1 VTLPRAVDPRTA
13 QVSEIFDSAAD
24 LAAEQRQ
31 AFLAT
36 ACGGDEAMHAELCAL
51 LVAHEAAGA
60 FMQNDEALSPDVEAQ
75 WARLKP
81 EGAGDRVG
89 RYKLLQEIGEGGFGT
104 VWMAE
109 QMEPVSRRV
118 ALKIIKL
125 GMDTREVIARFESER
140 QALAMMDH
148 PNIAQVFD
156 AGATPLGRPFFVME
170 LVRGIPITEYCD
182 EAGLGT
188 RERLALFGDVCAAIN
203 HAHQKG
209 VIHRDIKPS
218 NVMITLH
225 GEKAVPKVI
234 DFGIAKATEGG
245 KLTDKTLFTR
255 FEQFIGTPVYMS
267 PEQAS
272 WSGLDVDTRSDIYS
286 LGVLLYEL
294 LTGKP
299 PFDPQTMAAA
309 GPDGMRRMIRE
320 VEPAKPSSRLRT
332 TAGKERTRIA
342 KARRIEPSKV
352 NSLVEPDLDWIV
364 MKAIDK
370 DRARRYQTANGLAQD
385 LERFLAD
392 KTVNA
397 RPPTAAYRFRK
408 FAHRH
413 KVALR
418 VAGGIVMV
426 LLAAT
431 SVSTWQAI
439 RATKSEQHA
448 REQSGLA
455 DKHRLRA
462 DGEAEAAEQN
472 LYYAQ
477 MHLGQPTWRE
487 HRGLN
492 YLREILAKW
501 LPVAGSPDRRGWE
514 WFYLRA
520 LPSQNVRTFTPGVHV
535 AQMRPSV
542 VAWHIGS
549 RRLAEGTADGV
560 IRVWNADRQQ
570 TTVTLQGPVPGTEY
584 WGSEWIAWS
593 PDGSKLAAGGRDG
606 AVLLWEAASGEKLRV
621 LKAHDV
627 PLRTVAFSSDGT
639 RLAAWETRGTVTIWN
654 VENGVLVAEVLHP
667 GAVTEGAW
675 SPDDRLLASGH
686 ENGTVTFSATQT
698 GAPIVALQAHANAIY
713 DLAWSPDSTRIAT
726 SSESDFF
733 VNVWEVASQQKVL
746 GPLRHSHGITSIAW
760 EANGQRIAAGG
771 FDQAVK
777 LWDATTG
784 REIVTLRG
792 HDDPITSIAWGP
804 DGRLATAGGDGSMKV
819 WDSLHDQES
828 SVLAADRQ
836 RATSVAWSPD
846 GSRLASAGDEGIIR
860 IWDAATRQKQLAI
873 PAHDERKIVS
883 QYGLIRSLAWSP
895 DGTRIASAGL
905 DGAVKI
911 WDASTGRE
919 LFALPAGHG
928 AVWSV
933 AWKPDGTA
941 LAAGLQ
947 DGTIGIAEHFDNPA
961 TVRFF
966 QAHENPGRAETPEGV
981 RALAWNPQGDRLAS
995 GGFDGLVKVWD
1006 PVRATELLRM
1016 QGHNRWVIAVAW
1028 SADGKLLASGAA
1040 DFLVVT
1046 WDATTGQKL
1055 HTMRGHND
1063 FVDAVKWSP
1072 DGSRLAS
1079 AGIDNAVRIWDPR
1092 TGEEAFVVRGNAGMF
1107 HDLSWN
1113 SDGAQLAA
1121 ACSDGQ
1127 VWIWDARAGFAHDL
1141 SDPAAR

>member
-1 VTLPRAVDPRTA
+1 VKPPSAIGGEAA
-13 QVSEIFDSAAD
+13 QTSEIFVAAVE
-24 LAAEQRQ
+24 LAGDERQRY
-31 AFLAT
+31 LAT
-36 ACGGDEAMHAELCAL
+36 ACRGDEQMHAELCAL
-51 LVAHEAAGA
+51 ISAHEAAGG
-60 FMQNDEALSPDVEAQ
+60 FMQDDEALSPDLEAQ

-81 EGAGDRVG
+81 EGEGDRIG

-140 QALAMMDH
+140 QALAMMEH

-156 AGATPLGRPFFVME
+156 AGTTPTGRPYFVME
-170 LVRGIPITEYCD
+170 LVRGIPITQYCD

-188 RERLALFGDVCAAIN
+188 RERLELFGDVCSAIN

-225 GEKAVPKVI
+225 GEKPVAKVI
-234 DFGIAKATEGG
+234 DFGIAKATEG
-245 KLTDKTLFTR
+245 KLTEKTLFTR
-255 FEQFIGTPVYMS
+255 FEQFIGTPAYMS

-299 PFDPQTMAAA
+299 PFDAQTLASAN
-309 GPDGMRRMIRE
+309 PDEMRRIIRE
-320 VEPAKPSSRLRT
+320 VEPPKPSRRLRT
-332 TAGKERTRIA
+332 TAGVERVRL
-342 KARRIEPSKV
+342 ARARQIEPSKV
-352 NSLVEPDLDWIV
+352 NSLVDPDLDWIV

-385 LERFLAD
+385 IERFLAD

-397 RPPTAAYRFRK
+397 RPPTAAYQFRK
-408 FAHRH
+408 FARRH
-413 KVALR
+413 KVMLR
-418 VAGGIVMV
+418 VGAGIVTV
-426 LLAAT
+426 LLAA
-431 SVSTWQAI
+431 SIVSTWLAV
-439 RATKSEQHA
+439 RATKAEQRA
-448 REQSGLA
+448 KDQSRLA
-455 DKHRLRA
+455 EKERIRA
-462 DGEAEAAEQN
+462 DDQAEAAQQN

-487 HRGLN
+487 HRGLK

-501 LPVAGSPDRRGWE
+501 LPANASRDRRGWE
-514 WFYLRA
+514 WHYLSA
-520 LPSQNVRTFTPGVHV
+520 LPYQNVRTFAPAVGVNTN
-535 AQMRPSV
+535 RPSV

-549 RRLAEGTADGV
+549 RRLAEGTVDGV
-560 IRVWNADRQQ
+560 IRVWDADRQQ
-570 TTVTLQGPVPGTEY
+570 TTLTLEGPVPGVEY
-584 WGSEWIAWS
+584 WGNEWIAWS

-606 AVLLWEAASGEKLRV
+606 TVHVWDAASGKKLRV
-621 LKAHDV
+621 LQAHKLL
-627 PLRTVAFSSDGT
+627 LRTVVFSSDGT
-639 RLAAWETRGTVTIWN
+639 RLAAWEAGGTITIWN
-654 VENGVLVAEVLHP
+654 VDTGALVTEVVHP

-686 ENGTVTFSATQT
+686 EDGTVTLCATQT
-698 GAPIVALQAHANAIY
+698 GAPVVSLHAHGNAIY

-726 SSESDFF
+726 SSESDFY
-733 VNVWEVASQQKVL
+733 VNVWDVASQQKVL

-760 EANGQRIAAGG
+760 EPNGQRIASGG
-771 FDQAVK
+771 FDQALK

-792 HDDPITSIAWGP
+792 HDDTITSIAWGP
-804 DGRLATAGGDGSMKV
+804 DGRLASAGGDGSIKV

-828 SVLAADRQ
+828 SVLPADSR

-846 GSRLASAGDEGIIR
+846 GRRVASAGDNGIIR
-860 IWDAATRQKQLAI
+860 IWDAATRREQLSI
-873 PAHDERKIVS
+873 PAHDQRKIVP

-905 DGAVKI
+905 DGSARI
-911 WDASTGRE
+911 WDAANGGE
-919 LFALPAGHG
+919 VFAFPGAHG
-928 AVWSV
+928 AAWSV

-941 LAAGLQ
+941 LAVALQ
-947 DGTIGIAEHFDNPA
+947 DGTIGIAEHFDDNA

-966 QAHENPGRAETPEGV
+966 RGHENPRLVPETMEGV
-981 RALAWNPQGDRLAS
+981 RALAWSPQGDRLAS
-995 GGFDGLVKVWD
+995 GGFDNLVKIWD
-1006 PVRATELLRM
+1006 PARLTELVRM
-1016 QGHNRWVIAVAW
+1016 AGHNGHIISVSW
-1028 SADGKLLASGAA
+1028 SPDGKLLASGAA

-1046 WDATTGQKL
+1046 WDTATGQKL
-1055 HTMRGHND
+1055 QTMRGHND

-1092 TGEEAFVVRGNAGMF
+1092 TGEEAFVLRGKAGMF

-1127 VWIWDARAGFAHDL
+1127 IWIWDARAGFAHG
-1141 SDPAAR
+1141 PAVPATR

>member
-1 VTLPRAVDPRTA
+1 VTSSRAADARSA
-13 QVSEIFDSAAD
+13 QVSEIFNSAVELAD
-24 LAAEQRQ
+24 DERRAFLAAE
-31 AFLAT
+31 
-36 ACGGDEAMHAELCAL
+36 CGADEAMHAEVCAL
-51 LVAHEAAGA
+51 LTAHEGAGG
-60 FMQNDEALSPDVEAQ
+60 FMRDDEALSPDLEAQ

-81 EGAGDRVG
+81 EGAGDRIG

-109 QMEPVSRRV
+109 QMEPVSRKV

-188 RERLALFGDVCAAIN
+188 RERLVLFGDVCAAIN

-286 LGVLLYEL
+286 LGILIYEL
-294 LTGKP
+294 LTGRP
-299 PFDPQTMAAA
+299 PFDAQTMAAA
-309 GPDGMRRMIRE
+309 GPDEVRRIIRE
-320 VEPAKPSSRLRT
+320 QEPPKPSSRLRT
-332 TAGKERTRIA
+332 TAGEERTRVA
-342 KARRIEPSKV
+342 KARQIAPSQV
-352 NSLVEPDLDWIV
+352 NSLIEPDLDWIV

-370 DRARRYQTANGLAQD
+370 DRARRYQTANGLAHD
-385 LERFLAD
+385 IERFLAD
-392 KTVNA
+392 ETVSA
-397 RPPTAAYRFRK
+397 RPPSAAYQFRK
-408 FAHRH
+408 FARRH

-418 VAGGIVMV
+418 VAAGIVTV
-426 LLAAT
+426 LLAGT
-431 SVSTWQAI
+431 VMSTWQAV
-439 RATKSEQHA
+439 RATRAEQRA
-448 REQSGLA
+448 KEQSRLL
-455 DKHRLRA
+455 DKERIRA
-462 DGEAEAAEQN
+462 DGAAETAQQN

-477 MHLGQPTWRE
+477 MHLGQPAWRE
-487 HRGLN
+487 HRGSKS
-492 YLREILAKW
+492 LREILGKW
-501 LPVAGSPDRRGWE
+501 IPRAASPDRRGWE
-514 WFYLRA
+514 WFYLAA
-520 LPSQNVRTFTPGVHV
+520 LPRQNVRTFTPAAG
-535 AQMRPSV
+535 AFPDRYSV

-549 RRLAEGTADGV
+549 GRLAEGTADGM
-560 IRVWNADRQQ
+560 IRVWDADRQQ
-570 TTVTLQGPVPGTEY
+570 TTRTLQGPVPGVEY
-584 WGSEWIAWS
+584 WGNEWIAWS
-593 PDGSKLAAGGRDG
+593 PDGTRLVAGGRDG
-606 AVLLWEAASGEKLRV
+606 RVHVWDSASGEKLRV
-621 LKAHDV
+621 LQVHEL

-639 RLAAWETRGTVTIWN
+639 RLAAWEAGGKITIWN
-654 VENGVLVAEVLHP
+654 VQTGTLVAEVVHP
-667 GAVTEGAW
+667 GDVTEGAW

-686 ENGTVTFSATQT
+686 GDGTVTFSETRT
-698 GAPIVALQAHANAIY
+698 GAPIVSLQAHADSIY
-713 DLAWSPDSTRIAT
+713 DLAWSPDSRRIAT
-726 SSESDFF
+726 TSASDFF
-733 VNVWEVASQQKVL
+733 VNVWDVASQQKVL
-746 GPLRHSHGITSIAW
+746 GPLRHSHEITSIAW
-760 EANGQRIAAGG
+760 EPNGQRIVSAGMDFAIKVWDAAAG
-771 FDQAVK
+771 
-777 LWDATTG
+777 
-784 REIVTLRG
+784 REVVTLRG
-792 HDDPITSIAWGP
+792 HGETITSIAWGP
-804 DGRLATAGGDGSMKV
+804 DGRLATAGSDGSMKV

-828 SVLAADRQ
+828 SVLVADPR
-836 RATSVAWSPD
+836 RATAVAWSPD

-860 IWDAATRQKQLAI
+860 IWDAATRHEQLAI
-873 PAHDERKIVS
+873 PAHDERKIVP

-905 DGAVKI
+905 DGAAKI
-911 WDASTGRE
+911 WDAATGRE
-919 LFALPAGHG
+919 VFALPGSHG
-928 AVWSV
+928 AVWCV

-941 LAAGLQ
+941 LAAGWQ

-966 QAHENPGRAETPEGV
+966 QAHENPPRAKTPKGV
-981 RALAWNPQGDRLAS
+981 RTLAWSPQGDRLAS
-995 GGFDGLVKVWD
+995 GGFDKLVKVWD
-1006 PVRATELLRM
+1006 SAREAELVRM
-1016 QGHNRWVIAVAW
+1016 QGQNGHIIAVSW
-1028 SADGKLLASGAA
+1028 SADGKFLASGAA
-1040 DFLVVT
+1040 DALVVT
-1046 WDATTGQKL
+1046 WDAATGEKL

-1092 TGEEAFVVRGNAGMF
+1092 TGEEAFVLRGNAGMF

-1127 VWIWDARAGFAHDL
+1127 VWIWDARAGFTQDL
-1141 SDPAAR
+1141 KDPAAR

>member
-1 VTLPRAVDPRTA
+1 MTVPRAVDAQAA
-13 QVSEIFDSAAD
+13 QVSRIFNSAVELAD
-24 LAAEQRQ
+24 DERQ

-36 ACGGDEAMHAELCAL
+36 ECGTDEAMHAELCAL
-51 LVAHEAAGA
+51 LTAHEGAGG
-60 FMQNDEALSPDVEAQ
+60 FMQDDEALSPDLEAQ

-81 EGAGDRVG
+81 EGEGDRIG

-170 LVRGIPITEYCD
+170 LVRGIAITEYCD
-182 EAGLGT
+182 EAKLGT
-188 RERLALFGDVCAAIN
+188 RERLALFGDVCSAIN

-225 GEKAVPKVI
+225 GEKAVVKVI
-234 DFGIAKATEGG
+234 DFGIAKATEG
-245 KLTDKTLFTR
+245 KLTEKTLFTR

-299 PFDPQTMAAA
+299 PFDAQTMASA
-309 GPDGMRRMIRE
+309 GPEEMRRMIRE
-320 VEPAKPSSRLRT
+320 QEPAKPSSRLRT
-332 TAGKERTRIA
+332 TAAEERTRIA
-342 KARRIEPSKV
+342 KARQIEPSKV

-385 LERFLAD
+385 IERFLAD
-392 KTVNA
+392 LPVNA
-397 RPPTAAYRFRK
+397 RSPTTAYQFRK

-418 VAGGIVMV
+418 VATGIVTV

-431 SVSTWQAI
+431 IVSAWLAV
-439 RATKSEQHA
+439 RATEAEQRA
-448 REQSGLA
+448 KEQSRLA
-455 DKHRLRA
+455 DKQRVRA
-462 DGEAEAAEQN
+462 DDEAEAAQQD

-487 HRGLN
+487 HRGLK

-501 LPVAGSPDRRGWE
+501 IPAAGSPDRRGWE
-514 WFYLRA
+514 WYYLRA

-549 RRLAEGTADGV
+549 RRLAEGTADGI
-560 IRVWNADRQQ
+560 IRVWDADRQE
-570 TTVTLQGPVPGTEY
+570 TTLTLQGPVPGTEY

-606 AVLLWEAASGEKLRV
+606 AVHLWDAASGQKLRV
-621 LKAHDV
+621 LQAHEL

-639 RLAAWETRGTVTIWN
+639 RLAAWEAGGAVTIWN
-654 VENGVLVAEVLHP
+654 LETGTLVAEVVHP

-686 ENGTVTFSATQT
+686 EDGTITFSEART
-698 GAPIVALQAHANAIY
+698 GAPIVSLPAHANAIY

-733 VNVWEVASQQKVL
+733 VNVWDVASQQKVL

-760 EANGQRIAAGG
+760 EPNGQRIAAGG
-771 FDQAVK
+771 FDQAIKV
-777 LWDATTG
+777 WDATAG

-804 DGRLATAGGDGSMKV
+804 DGRLATAGSDGTMKV

-860 IWDAATRQKQLAI
+860 IWGAATRHEQLAI
-873 PAHDERKIVS
+873 PAHDEHKIVP

-895 DGTRIASAGL
+895 DGTQIASAGL
-905 DGAVKI
+905 DGAAKI
-911 WDASTGRE
+911 WDAFTGRE

-928 AVWSV
+928 AVWCV

-966 QAHENPGRAETPEGV
+966 QAHENPGRAAETPDGV
-981 RALAWNPQGDRLAS
+981 RALAWSPQGDRLAS
-995 GGFDGLVKVWD
+995 GGFDKLVKVWD
-1006 PVRATELLRM
+1006 PTRATELVRM
-1016 QGHNRWVIAVAW
+1016 EGHDHQIIALCW
-1028 SADGKLLASGAA
+1028 RPDGKVLASGAA
-1040 DFLVVT
+1040 DSLVIT
-1046 WDATTGQKL
+1046 WDAATGQKL
-1055 HTMRGHND
+1055 QTMRGHND

-1092 TGEEAFVVRGNAGMF
+1092 TGQEAFVLRGNAGMF

-1127 VWIWDARAGFAHDL
+1127 VWIWDARAGLAGD
-1141 SDPAAR
+1141 SAAPAAR

>member
-1 VTLPRAVDPRTA
+1 MTPPPTVDAQAA
-13 QVSEIFDSAAD
+13 QVSEIFSAAVD
-24 LAAEQRQ
+24 LPADRRQ

-36 ACGGDEAMHAELCAL
+36 ACGGDEALHAELCAL
-51 LVAHEAAGA
+51 LTAHEAAGA
-60 FMQNDEALSPDVEAQ
+60 FMQDDEALSPDLKAQ

-81 EGAGDRVG
+81 EGAGDRIG

-156 AGATPLGRPFFVME
+156 AGTTPLGRPFFVME

-188 RERLALFGDVCAAIN
+188 RERLALFGDVCSAIN

-225 GEKAVPKVI
+225 GEKAVAKVI
-234 DFGIAKATEGG
+234 DFGIAKATEG
-245 KLTDKTLFTR
+245 KLTEKTLFTR

-267 PEQAS
+267 PEQAT

-286 LGVLLYEL
+286 LGILLYEL

-299 PFDPQTMAAA
+299 PFDAQTMASA
-309 GPDGMRRMIRE
+309 GPDEMRRMIRD

-332 TAGKERTRIA
+332 TAAEERTRIA
-342 KARRIEPSKV
+342 KARQIPPSKV

-385 LERFLAD
+385 IGRFLAD
-392 KTVNA
+392 KTVSA
-397 RPPTAAYRFRK
+397 RPPSAAYQFRK
-408 FAHRH
+408 FARRH

-418 VAGGIVMV
+418 VAAGIATV
-426 LLAAT
+426 LLAGT
-431 SVSTWQAI
+431 VVSTWQAV
-439 RATKSEQHA
+439 RATRAEQRA
-448 REQSGLA
+448 REQSRLA
-455 DKHRLRA
+455 DTQRMRA
-462 DGEAEAAEQN
+462 DDAAEAAQQH

-487 HRGLN
+487 HRGLKH
-492 YLREILAKW
+492 LREILGKW
-501 LPVAGSPDRRGWE
+501 LPVSASPDRRGWE
-514 WFYLRA
+514 WYYLAA
-520 LPSQNVRTFTPGVHV
+520 LPHQNVRSFTSVVGLN
-535 AQMRPSV
+535 ANRPSV
-542 VAWHIGS
+542 VAWHIES

-560 IRVWNADRQQ
+560 IRVWDADRQQ
-570 TTVTLQGPVPGTEY
+570 TTLTLQGPVPGVAY

-593 PDGSKLAAGGRDG
+593 PDGTRLAAGGRDG
-606 AVLLWEAASGEKLRV
+606 TVHVWAVASGEKLRV
-621 LKAHDV
+621 LQAHEIL
-627 PLRTVAFSSDGT
+627 LRTVAFSSDGR
-639 RLAAWETRGTVTIWN
+639 RLAAWEAGGTITIWN
-654 VENGVLVAEVLHP
+654 VETGTPLAEIVHP
-667 GAVTEGAW
+667 GAISEGAW

-686 ENGTVTFSATQT
+686 EDGTVTFSETQT
-698 GAPIVALQAHANAIY
+698 GAPIASLQAQADRIY

-726 SSESDFF
+726 TSANDFF

-760 EANGQRIAAGG
+760 EPNGRRIASGG
-771 FDQAVK
+771 MDQALKV
-777 LWDATTG
+777 WDAASG
-784 REIVTLRG
+784 GEIVTLRG
-792 HDDPITSIAWGP
+792 HDDPISSIAWGP
-804 DGRLATAGGDGSMKV
+804 DARLATAGSDGSMKV
-819 WDSLHDQES
+819 WDSLHDQEA
-828 SVLAADRQ
+828 SVVAADRR
-836 RATSVAWSPD
+836 RATAVAWSPD
-846 GSRLASAGDEGIIR
+846 GSRLASVGDEGIIR
-860 IWDAATRQKQLAI
+860 IWDAATRHQQLAI
-873 PAHDERKIVS
+873 RAHGEREIAS
-883 QYGLIRSLAWSP
+883 QYGLVRSLAWSP
-895 DGTRIASAGL
+895 DGTRLASAAL
-905 DGAVKI
+905 DGTARI
-911 WDASTGRE
+911 WDAATGRE
-919 LFALPAGHG
+919 VFGFPGGHG

-933 AWKPDGTA
+933 AWKPDGTV

-947 DGTIGIAEHFDNPA
+947 DGTIGIAERLDKTP

-966 QAHENPGRAETPEGV
+966 QAHQNPRRVETPEGV
-981 RALAWNPQGDRLAS
+981 RTVAWSPQGDRLAS
-995 GGFDGLVKVWD
+995 GGFDRLVKVWD
-1006 PVRATELLRM
+1006 PARATELVRM
-1016 QGHNRWVIAVAW
+1016 EGHNGHIIAVSW
-1028 SADGKLLASGAA
+1028 SADGKFLASGAA
-1040 DFLVVT
+1040 DFLVLT
-1046 WDATTGQKL
+1046 WDAATGQKL
-1055 HTMRGHND
+1055 QTMRGHND

-1079 AGIDNAVRIWDPR
+1079 AGIDNAVRIWDPQ

-1107 HDLSWN
+1107 HDLSWS

-1121 ACSDGQ
+1121 PSSDGL
-1127 VWIWDARAGFAHDL
+1127 VWIWDARPGFAHDL
-1141 SDPAAR
+1141 RAPATR